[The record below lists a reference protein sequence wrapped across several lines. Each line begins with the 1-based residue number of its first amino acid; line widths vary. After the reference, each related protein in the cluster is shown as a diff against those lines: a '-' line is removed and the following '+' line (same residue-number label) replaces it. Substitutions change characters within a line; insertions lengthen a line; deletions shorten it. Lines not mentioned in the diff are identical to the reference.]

1 MELQEIELKI
11 NDEEKDGTYALSLVT
26 NPAMEADFIA
36 LSKQGDANN
45 FEFKATAVNDE
56 RQIVVGF
63 ALIPEKRVRRV
74 KDGKEFNVFMSA
86 ETVSKS
92 AELFMKNLSN
102 ANVTSQHE
110 KPVQDCCVIESWIVE
125 DPKNDKSVTFG
136 LEPKG
141 GEWVVMMKLYD
152 ATEYEKAKSGE
163 YKGFSIEGL
172 YKGMDQLLSQ
182 DTVEMSNEDCVT
194 LMNEIKD
201 MISVR

>member
-1 MELQEIELKI
+1 
-11 NDEEKDGTYALSLVT
+11 
-26 NPAMEADFIA
+26 MEADFIA
-36 LSKQGDANN
+36 LSKEDEKEDNN
-45 FEFKATAVNDE
+45 FEFKATAINDE

-63 ALIPEKRVRRV
+63 ALIPEKRVLRK

-86 ETVSKS
+86 QTVAKS

-141 GEWVVMMKLYD
+141 GEWAVMMKLYD

-172 YKGMDQLLSQ
+172 YKGMDQLMSAN
-182 DTVEMSNEDCVT
+182 TVEMSDQECII
-194 LMNEIKD
+194 LMEEIKT
-201 MISVR
+201 MIATH